1 MSAIFLLLL
10 DINQQVNF
18 VASEKNTNNSH
29 VANAILPPAA
39 NFHVMGD
46 AFSLT
51 IPIIAIIYTFTGN
64 VMGAH
69 EFLLYLG
76 YFLILINKLS
86 SIICDQ
92 VIVYQ

>member
-1 MSAIFLLLL
+1 M
-10 DINQQVNF
+10 VNRKRF
-18 VASEKNTNNSH
+18 TCALTLPSLIVASEKNTNNSH